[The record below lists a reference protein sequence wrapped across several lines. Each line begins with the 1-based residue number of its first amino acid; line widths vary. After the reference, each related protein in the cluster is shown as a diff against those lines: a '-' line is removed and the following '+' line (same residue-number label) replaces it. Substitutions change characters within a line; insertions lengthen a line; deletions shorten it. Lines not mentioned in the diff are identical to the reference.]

1 MLTYQLT
8 IGDQTRNLPLIAIN
22 DDTAIASFVLLGDDV
37 LTRAAAKL
45 LLPKLPTHFD
55 YLVTVES
62 KGIPL
67 AHDLSLLAGHPQ
79 SFVIRKS
86 VKGYMRNPLTATVDS
101 ITTTHPQKLVLDSRD
116 IQQLQGKRVV
126 LVDDV
131 ISTGSSMHSAEQL
144 LRKINCH
151 VCGRLA
157 ILAEGKAAGRTD
169 IQYLAPLPLFN
180 LDGSVKDD

>member
-1 MLTYQLT
+1 MLNYQLT
-8 IGDQTRNLPLIAIN
+8 IGSQVRNLPLIAIN
-22 DDTAIASFVLLGDDV
+22 NDTAIASFVLLGDDAM
-37 LTRAAAKL
+37 TRTAAKL
-45 LLPKLPTHFD
+45 LLPKLPAHFD

-67 AHDLSLLAGHPQ
+67 THDLSLLAHHPR

-86 VKGYMRNPLTATVDS
+86 VKGYMKNPITATVNS
-101 ITTTHPQKLVLDSRD
+101 ITTTHPQKLVLDGNDAR
-116 IQQLQGKRVV
+116 QLQGKEVV

-131 ISTGSSMHSAEQL
+131 ISTGSSMQSAEQL
-144 LRKINCH
+144 LQKINCH

-157 ILAEGKAAGRTD
+157 ILAEGKAARRTD

-180 LDGSVKDD
+180 FDGSVKEA